1 MRQVLPV
8 SWVRIHNAE
17 PRQSDVSE
25 STPRSRGMREVVG
38 RRKGNWP
45 CHARLR
51 PWKLALAWPPGE
63 PQSKVSS
70 ALALAAP
77 WSWGCKL
84 QERQVLLSR
93 RQFSEEVWQPV
104 LSAAGGWGDRYSE
117 WDLGGA
123 PVAPTTVHHSL
134 GYNPYTI
141 QESLGFIPVGWFLG
155 KPVRGGLAEQ
165 IVAPDATVVPRAG
178 PDPHQPSWITTP
190 QPNLPRG
197 PV

>member
-1 MRQVLPV
+1 MAL
-8 SWVRIHNAE
+8 
-17 PRQSDVSE
+17 
-25 STPRSRGMREVVG
+25 
-38 RRKGNWP
+38 
-45 CHARLR
+45 HARLR
-51 PWKLALAWPPGE
+51 PWKLALAWPHGE
-63 PQSKVSS
+63 PRSKVSS

-117 WDLGGA
+117 WDVGGA

-141 QESLGFIPVGWFLG
+141 QESRGFIPVGWFLG

-165 IVAPDATVVPRAG
+165 TVAPNAWLFPGLDPILTSHPGSPPPPNPTCPEGLSRWPARQG
-178 PDPHQPSWITTP
+178 DPDSPP
-190 QPNLPRG
+190 QCPGYCTSGNQDLQYLLIIQS
-197 PV
+197 